1 MTFAELTWNQD
12 NLAADGVTKMG
23 WQAQYETDKGYLL
36 MVNTV
41 LGEDAL
47 ASATEA
53 GQLYNCSIYSWDRE
67 ETSEPTSTEDGVD
80 ATRVEAII
88 TEVEALTL
96 PEVEETTTTTT
107 ADPGPA
113 PQWD

>member
-1 MTFAELTWNQD
+1 MTFAELTWNPD
-12 NLAADGVTKMG
+12 NLAADGVTHMG
-23 WQAQYETDKGYLL
+23 WQAQYETDKGYILV
-36 MVNTV
+36 VNAV

-53 GQLYNCSIYSWDRE
+53 GQLYNCSTYSWDRDE
-67 ETSEPTSTEDGVD
+67 NSTPLSSEDGVD

-107 ADPGPA
+107 EAPGPA